1 MSDKYNLKSD
11 AITSRIDDA
20 IRLCDQRQKPVCIG
34 FLNECQIFNAK
45 LYLDYIKGINCIFF
59 GGYSGATRTFLGI
72 FPYDMPIS
80 DSIFPIKVIQFKYRR
95 IDKLTHRDFLGAI
108 MALGVTRDSIGD
120 ILVNDG
126 EALVFAEQKIA
137 EYIVGQIS
145 KIGSV
150 GVNVR
155 ILDNLNQVNFDFTQN
170 LEDKIYIVS
179 SLRLDTITAAI
190 TGLSRDKT
198 AQLILSG
205 AVTLNY
211 NINKNVSCNL
221 KTGDLLSIRKTGK
234 FIIGNILGET
244 KKNRIKIIIS
254 VYK

>member
-1 MSDKYNLKSD
+1 MGDQYDLKAD
-11 AITSRIDDA
+11 ATISRINDA
-20 IRLCDQRQKPVCIG
+20 IRLCDQRQKPVCVG
-34 FLNECQIFNAK
+34 FFNECQMFNAK
-45 LYLDYIKGINCIFF
+45 SYLNSIKDINYMFF
-59 GGYSGATRTFLGI
+59 GGYSEATRTFLGI
-72 FPYDMPIS
+72 FPYDVPIS
-80 DSIFPIKVIQFKYRR
+80 ESIFPIQAIQFKYRK

-108 MALGVTRDSIGD
+108 MALGVTRESIGD
-120 ILVNDG
+120 IVVNDG
-126 EALVFAEQKIA
+126 IALVFAEQKIA
-137 EYIVGQIS
+137 TYIAGQIS

-150 GVNVR
+150 GVKVQ

-170 LEDKIYIVS
+170 LEDKVYIVS

-211 NINKNVSCNL
+211 NINKNVSCNI
-221 KTGDLLSIRKTGK
+221 KAGDLLSIRKTGK